1 MGDKVAVR
9 EISLWTHEISSAGVS
24 ALLKVSV
31 TSAWD
36 LAQICILAS
45 ASVFGKLTWNVSP
58 GSLLTSQVMSV
69 ARGYVM
75 TEIAMVPSQQAKSV
89 IGTGLHLD
97 SVSCSEFSLPNIGS
111 IIDIT
116 QSQLLLLCFRG
127 WNSIRQLKLSQ
138 EWSAVIIND

>member
-1 MGDKVAVR
+1 MIKKKEKGGGEGSKGKEHPLMGDKVAVR

-45 ASVFGKLTWNVSP
+45 ASVFGKLTWNVRSR
-58 GSLLTSQVMSV
+58 SLLTSQVMSV

-75 TEIAMVPSQQAKSV
+75 T
-89 IGTGLHLD
+89 
-97 SVSCSEFSLPNIGS
+97 
-111 IIDIT
+111 
-116 QSQLLLLCFRG
+116 
-127 WNSIRQLKLSQ
+127 
-138 EWSAVIIND
+138 